1 MFDMEERCFAAIDLG
16 TNSCRLK
23 IVDAKGRKVYQD
35 SVPTKLG
42 EGLQAQMM
50 LTPEAL
56 DRGME
61 CFCQYAQILSKYNVV
76 KIRAIATE
84 ACRLAKNAGD
94 FIRKV
99 YEKTGISIE
108 IVSPYEE
115 ARLNLCGAISHVREK
130 TPYVVVIDLG
140 GGSTEICLA
149 TNNANPEI
157 LTTVSIPWGA
167 ITASDAFGLAT
178 YNPEGAKR
186 LSVEINRW
194 VEGFKKSS
202 NFNGVVQDCC
212 CVATSSTPLRL
223 AALIKKH
230 STYDRDKCDGL
241 KFNAKDVE
249 KTLEALKSMTVEDM
263 AQNPCIGERRSNIFF
278 AAVYM
283 FNDICSG
290 LGIDSIIASLRSAKD
305 GIVEELIKN
314 DKVNQISQGSAR
326 SQNLGSSSKNSKVK
340 K

>member
-1 MFDMEERCFAAIDLG
+1 MEERCFAAIDLG

-108 IVSPYEE
+108 IVSP
-115 ARLNLCGAISHVREK
+115 CGS
-130 TPYVVVIDLG
+130 
-140 GGSTEICLA
+140 
-149 TNNANPEI
+149 
-157 LTTVSIPWGA
+157 
-167 ITASDAFGLAT
+167 
-178 YNPEGAKR
+178 
-186 LSVEINRW
+186 NR
-194 VEGFKKSS
+194 F
-202 NFNGVVQDCC
+202 
-212 CVATSSTPLRL
+212 
-223 AALIKKH
+223 
-230 STYDRDKCDGL
+230 
-241 KFNAKDVE
+241 
-249 KTLEALKSMTVEDM
+249 
-263 AQNPCIGERRSNIFF
+263 RRRF
-278 AAVYM
+278 Y
-283 FNDICSG
+283 
-290 LGIDSIIASLRSAKD
+290 
-305 GIVEELIKN
+305 
-314 DKVNQISQGSAR
+314 
-326 SQNLGSSSKNSKVK
+326 
-340 K
+340 